1 MGSSL
6 DGVLTIDEGVV
17 FLAILVGV
25 GKGYLDIL
33 ALQVDDGIK
42 AIVGHAIGKQILQ
55 TIARDNAA
63 TIIHDGQTRV
73 QVGIVAEHVLDDL
86 VAIRIVLKQ
95 RVVGLEHDIGA
106 RLVIRGL
113 SNVALEDTTLEDH
126 LAYLSVTIAMGFEMG
141 TQEVDSLDTDTI
153 HSHRLLKGLG
163 VVLTTRIQLADGF
176 DDLSLRD
183 TTTIVANRDPQMVYN
198 IDLNALASI
207 HTELIDGVVDGF
219 FQKYVDT
226 ILWLR
231 TVGEASDVHARTR
244 ADMVYIRQV
253 ADVVFIV
260 VYLFIRLTDYAVVFY
275 HKAFL

>member
-1 MGSSL
+1 M
-6 DGVLTIDEGVV
+6 LTIDEGVV

-25 GKGYLDIL
+25 GKGNLDIL

-63 TIIHDGQTRV
+63 PIIHDGQTRV
-73 QVGIVAEHVLDDL
+73 QVGIVTEHVLDDL
-86 VAIRIVLKQ
+86 VAIGIVLKQ

-207 HTELIDGVVDGF
+207 HTELIDGVVDGL
-219 FQKYVDT
+219 FQKYIDT

-253 ADVVFIV
+253 ADVVFII